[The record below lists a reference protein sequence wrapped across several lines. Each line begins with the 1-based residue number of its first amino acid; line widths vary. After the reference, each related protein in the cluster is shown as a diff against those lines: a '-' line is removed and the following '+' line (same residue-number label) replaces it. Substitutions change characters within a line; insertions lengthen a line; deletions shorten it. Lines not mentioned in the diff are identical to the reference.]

1 MGTSMNVEKD
11 VGKNMS
17 RPKKTDER
25 RNVLEIV
32 MYVFLALEAS
42 CNFVLVLP
50 RSDEACEGEYLLPA
64 SSNEYCWLKTI

>member
-1 MGTSMNVEKD
+1 MNVEKD

-17 RPKKTDER
+17 RPKKQNKKTDER

-64 SSNEYCWLKTI
+64 SSNEYC